1 MAATAGPAVP
11 GAAGARRAVWHG
23 SPVTLDELLKEEGA
37 LPVARALPILGEVA
51 RQLDGLA
58 AGGGVHGDV
67 APANIEVVDGS
78 ARLRPAS
85 PAMDRASLSETGS
98 WSGHLE
104 YVAPERIRG
113 EPPTPA
119 ADRYAFAAVAFE
131 TLTGEPPYVRE
142 DRAATLYAHLVDPPP
157 AASSVRPALPEA
169 LDVPLARGLD
179 KRPERRLD
187 SAVALVDELA
197 AAAGA
202 PPPRPP
208 DGAVPAAEATPEPA
222 RRRRRRRPAV
232 IAALVVAVAGAGA
245 VAGYLFATRDG
256 GGQPVRATTAG
267 PVSDALVARLP
278 PLPARFPLGA
288 VLPDRLAGWTVTAV
302 DPLAANLPLPSD
314 YRFEA
319 AQLSRR
325 DDRALAIGIGV
336 PPEGDVTGLLQDV
349 ERSLDGRP
357 VARVA
362 LGAGGAGG
370 TLRRSGAA
378 HMIAFARQR
387 RVLVAIAA
395 STPAVVAAARA
406 LDRAVA

>member
-1 MAATAGPAVP
+1 MIWSVPAR
-11 GAAGARRAVWHG
+11 ARSRGGVWHG
-23 SPVTLDELLKEEGA
+23 SAVTLDELLTEEGA
-37 LPVARALPILGEVA
+37 LPVGRALAILGAVA

-58 AGGGVHGDV
+58 AAGGVHGDV
-67 APANIEVVDGS
+67 APANIEVDDSGP

-85 PAMDRASLSETGS
+85 PAMDRASLAEIGS

-142 DRAATLYAHLVDPPP
+142 DRAAMLYAHLVDPPP
-157 AASSVRPALPEA
+157 AASSVRPELPEA
-169 LDVPLARGLD
+169 LDDPLARGLD
-179 KRPERRLD
+179 KRPERRAE
-187 SAVALVDELA
+187 SAAAIVSALA
-197 AAAGA
+197 AAAGLPDSA
-202 PPPRPP
+202 PPPEP
-208 DGAVPAAEATPEPA
+208 PAADEAPKRPA
-222 RRRRRRRPAV
+222 RRRGRRRP
-232 IAALVVAVAGAGA
+232 IAIGALVLAVVGAGA
-245 VAGYLFATRDG
+245 VAGYLFATRG
-256 GGQPVRATTAG
+256 GGGRPVSASTAG
-267 PVSDALVARLP
+267 PVSAALVAQLP
-278 PLPARFPLGA
+278 PLPARLPLGT

-302 DPLAANLPLPSD
+302 DPLAANLPLPAD

-319 AQLSRR
+319 AQLSRG
-325 DDRALAIGIGV
+325 DDRALALGIGV

-362 LGAGGAGG
+362 LARGKG
-370 TLRRSGAA
+370 TLRRAGAA
-378 HMIAFARQR
+378 HMIAFADRR

-395 STPAVVAAARA
+395 STPAAVAAARA
-406 LDRAVA
+406 LGRAAA

>member
-1 MAATAGPAVP
+1 GGRCADDMEATRGRAVP
-11 GAAGARRAVWHG
+11 AAAGARRAVWHG
-23 SPVTLDELLKEEGA
+23 SPVTLDELLREEGA

-119 ADRYAFAAVAFE
+119 ADRYAFAAVALA

-157 AASSVRPALPEA
+157 AASSVRPELPEA

-187 SAVALVDELA
+187 SAVAIVDELA
-197 AAAGA
+197 AAAGQPA
-202 PPPRPP
+202 PRPA
-208 DGAVPAAEATPEPA
+208 DGAMPPAEQAEPA
-222 RRRRRRRPAV
+222 RRRRRRRTAV

-256 GGQPVRATTAG
+256 GGQPVRGPPAG
-267 PVSDALVARLP
+267 RVRAALAARLP

-325 DDRALAIGIGV
+325 DDRALALGIGV

-362 LGAGGAGG
+362 LGPGGA
-370 TLRRSGAA
+370 
-378 HMIAFARQR
+378 
-387 RVLVAIAA
+387 
-395 STPAVVAAARA
+395 
-406 LDRAVA
+406 